1 MEVHHHHHESYE
13 HKKWHHYFWEFFM
26 LFLAVTLGFFVEN
39 QREHLVEHQR
49 EKKYMQNL
57 LQDLVRDTDHINRQL
72 VFQQRAVKYA
82 DSLVY
87 IMKSP
92 ELNKYLSDAYFYARI
107 LAIVNPLLFS
117 NATVTQLKSSGS
129 LRLIRKES
137 VADSIVQYDVW
148 TQRIKAVDENIQ
160 NLIGD
165 FRSTAGLIF
174 DASVFSNM
182 SNNLLIR
189 NNGSGAFV
197 SRPKQLLPLID
208 DDKKT
213 INQLCVYAHF
223 LAALYQSHFNNLIS
237 QQKRAINLIQLLK
250 KEYHL

>member
-1 MEVHHHHHESYE
+1 MEVHHHHSSVE

-26 LFLAVTLGFFVEN
+26 LFLAVTLGFLVEN
-39 QREHLVEHQR
+39 QREHLVERQR
-49 EKKYMQNL
+49 ENKYMQNL
-57 LQDLVRDTDHINRQL
+57 LEDLERDTAHFNLQF
-72 VFQQRAVKYA
+72 VFQQRAVKFA

-92 ELNKYLSDAYFYARI
+92 ERDKYLSDAYYYARI

-117 NATVTQLKSSGS
+117 NATMTQLKSSGS

-137 VADSIVQYDVW
+137 VADSIIQYDVW

-165 FRSTAGLIF
+165 FRSRAGFIF
-174 DASVFSNM
+174 DASVFSKM

-189 NNGSGAFV
+189 NNGSGAFI
-197 SRPKQLLPLID
+197 SRPAQQLFLID

-213 INQLCVYAHF
+213 INQLCIYAHF
-223 LAALYQSHFNNLIS
+223 LAALYQSHLNNLIS
-237 QQKRAINLIQLLK
+237 QHKRAVNLIRLLK
-250 KEYHL
+250 KEYYLQ